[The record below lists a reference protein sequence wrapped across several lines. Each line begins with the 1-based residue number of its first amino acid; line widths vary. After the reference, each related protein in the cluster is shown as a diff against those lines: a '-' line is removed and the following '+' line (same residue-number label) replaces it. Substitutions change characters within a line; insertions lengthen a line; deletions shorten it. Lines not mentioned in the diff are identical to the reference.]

1 VPRKRLSLTA
11 AVAVVEAEQLLRHS
25 PHSSSAAAARA
36 AAAAAAATSPSI
48 TLILQ
53 DQTGEQTHFRVKLT
67 TALRKVFT
75 IFADRK
81 GVQLSALVFVL
92 DGDRLYYD
100 SNETAA
106 DYELKDDAI
115 IDVRLQQSGC

>member
-1 VPRKRLSLTA
+1 
-11 AVAVVEAEQLLRHS
+11 
-25 PHSSSAAAARA
+25 
-36 AAAAAAATSPSI
+36 
-48 TLILQ
+48 
-53 DQTGEQTHFRVKLT
+53 
-67 TALRKVFT
+67 VFT
-75 IFADRK
+75 TFADRK
-81 GVQLSALVFVL
+81 GVQLVFIL